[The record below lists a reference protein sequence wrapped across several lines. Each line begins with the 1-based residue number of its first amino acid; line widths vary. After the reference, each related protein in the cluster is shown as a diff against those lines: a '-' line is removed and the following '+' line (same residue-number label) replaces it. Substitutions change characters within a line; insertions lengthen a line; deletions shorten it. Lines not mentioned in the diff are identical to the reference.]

1 MIDKEQAKN
10 NTGQVVKII
19 LKKSMK
25 PLLIGG
31 GIFLVAIIIFSVIT
45 WYLKKLDTKE
55 DANNPKN
62 APAAVRNYLNDT
74 TIDGNGKIT
83 SGKSIQE
90 LWDEL
95 KQSGNRATAYLNSAE
110 ELGELVYAARALDYP
125 DTREN
130 PDTPIKWNEL
140 DINSKEIQG
149 IVKFKRALSDGE
161 NITMTY
167 VSPTKFQ
174 ELMSKYKSSGSEED
188 KQEALKYFT
197 IERTSNNMSNTIQ
210 GKVPS
215 LRGVVF
221 MGDSILSTF
230 NEFKGD
236 ELKNQ
241 EGAILMYKS
250 GCNASY
256 FTGKKTVDNSDF
268 NTIETADGH
277 FDWDANFQKVT
288 NPTGFYLM
296 LGQNALFNDDRIEE
310 IDELVKKIR
319 SQYPT
324 PPIFISSV
332 LHYYYDNG
340 EAKRAATS
348 MNEELKEY
356 CNRNDNLYYS
366 DILRGYN
373 DNIEELTKDDKDHP
387 NAKGVE
393 VLLNNIKE
401 NIIASSSLLEEV
413 LRYACSWA
421 GKVPYKSSVTDNDP
435 NGERWM
441 DLAEGRGSDC
451 SHFIHKVFGH
461 FGVLDNSDDGFINS
475 RNWGKGGD
483 DGGAPG
489 TVKIGTNLSK
499 ASPGDVIW
507 QDFGDGWHVV
517 IYLGNNRG
525 VECTSYQWKGVTIS
539 NYDNNDKIDQIV
551 HFTQFPTDP
560 TAYFDPETGILHSS
574 TSNTSANTNTATI
587 TNTGTGT
594 NNAGTKGITAST
606 PQEIA
611 NMPRT
616 YNNETLNVEKGINT
630 QLKMSNPFSDS
641 REYRASQSACYDGT
655 YIAHFQNKNYGSIS
669 SSSRGGRIAWTNL
682 ETGDIDYTV
691 EVGAEGGHGD
701 GLAYDSERNM
711 ILKYSSSDE
720 GNLLQIDNNTKTIAG
735 HTRMASDSA
744 DLTYLNSIKQLV
756 ALDGDYLIFMKYDQT
771 KNEYVKQSKVKVEN
785 LHINDGLQ
793 GIGTDGQVIYVAD
806 SAPGEDN
813 PRIWTISLDGK
824 VVEEHK
830 LGDGF
835 NGGTEVESA
844 LSDNQGNLWLIC
856 PQYIHKVLNYKANP
870 ANVNPGSSSN
880 TLNLKYQVKVAT
892 WSEYLDKVESND
904 PEVNKYNTGIEY
916 NMTTT
921 TIPYQA
927 IVSKYKMPFNYLWTM
942 LVYSNDKNYTFD
954 LADLVK
960 NSKIEITIHDN
971 LNETTNVVTDTY
983 TDYTKIHA
991 EADVDI
997 SFEQV
1002 SYETH
1007 KNIDEKGKV
1016 KEITREEV
1024 ITDGKTT
1031 EHGVADGEKWD
1042 PYYVIHTTVTKTNT
1056 LDIAL
1061 TLADAWCAKY
1071 EKKYTYNEPQ
1081 ETENNSSSTLDDI
1094 PKESYTRNGE
1104 LGGLEENVVQDALN
1118 KASASDRRSLEPTG
1132 HRENEIANYQT
1143 TRITRVKSTYTKIR
1157 TSSYS
1162 SAGGTNID
1170 RSTVSIASTPKT
1182 GSLNPSNYVPLNEPS
1197 THRDGDNPLQGFCLV
1212 GDDMVA
1218 YVIHH
1223 YSSNTCTLCLA
1234 DINTMQIYDQIDGF
1248 ENHGNTIAYDSVT
1261 GDIIFPESRTKMGL
1275 VTVNKTTRK
1284 FENKRAISPPLQSGF
1299 PSQIAY
1305 NATHDLIIAGSHV
1318 YTRQAFY
1325 SGGSPIKDLEFKKLG
1340 NHLDAGSTSYG
1351 NHVYYYFAEGY
1362 SNSKG
1367 YFIVCDLNTGKQVE
1381 IIQDNMPR
1389 EAEEASFSSDGTLYT
1404 AYAGGDAP
1412 FHKTDYNYF
1421 MDNNIDKSNVSAN
1434 GSGTANE
1441 FAKYNTGGKH
1451 TENLYFEKVF
1461 NSHYNARSNILSA
1474 IGWLYDALEQN
1485 EDTANMVDITK
1496 YLIGRAKGNPENEE
1510 EFLAAI
1516 EKLQEGFTNMADAGG
1531 KSGIDGIQGQ
1541 IYDYLLAKGVPP
1553 VGAAAIMGNI
1563 QGESSFKP
1571 DVVNSS
1577 GHSGL
1582 CQWGGGR
1589 LNNLKKLAASKG
1601 KEWTDVECQLD
1612 YLWEE
1617 LNKDYTKV
1625 RDVIIVADQESELE
1639 YATWYWGRYFEVF
1652 FLGDSFEATKG
1663 NTATRY
1669 KYAQHWYQEWQQH
1682 HTSGTTSS
1690 VAYAHASAEEKV
1702 KGLFPN
1708 GVPQTR
1714 EQAESYLTTINV
1726 PITSKDGTKGTRG
1739 VKVHRA
1745 IAQDVY
1751 NACVAA
1757 QNSGF
1762 KIYDIGGYRTFGTDT
1777 AGKSGGLSYSQH
1789 CYGLAVDIN
1798 PTENGQFKN
1807 GRATGNWFYDPGGNE
1822 YSIQANSILVTTFK
1836 SMGWGWGGEWNSSKD
1851 YMHFSFMG
1859 T

>member
-1 MIDKEQAKN
+1 MIDKEQAKKEL
-10 NTGQVVKII
+10 NTKAQ
-19 LKKSMK
+19 M
-25 PLLIGG
+25 
-31 GIFLVAIIIFSVIT
+31 IIIAIVVFCVSVILFSVIT
-45 WYLKKLDTKE
+45 WFLKKLDTKE
-55 DANNPKN
+55 NSNDPKN
-62 APAAVRNYLNDT
+62 APAAVRNFMNDT
-74 TIDGNGKIT
+74 TIDENGNIT

-90 LWDEL
+90 LWNEL
-95 KQSGNRATAYLNSAE
+95 KQNGNRATAYLNSAE
-110 ELGELVYAARALDYP
+110 ELGKLIYAARALDYP
-125 DTREN
+125 DTRREN
-130 PDTPIKWNEL
+130 IDDPIKWNEL

-149 IVKFKRALSDGE
+149 IVKFKRALADGE

-167 VSPTKFQ
+167 VSPS
-174 ELMSKYKSSGSEED
+174 ELKELINKYKSTGNESDRE
-188 KQEALKYFT
+188 EALKHFT
-197 IERTSNNMSNTIQ
+197 IEKSYSDSSNTGNNNDIAKVDSLQ
-210 GKVPS
+210 GM
-215 LRGVVF
+215 VF

-250 GCNASY
+250 GSNAKY
-256 FTGKKTVDNSDF
+256 FTGRGTVDNSDY
-268 NTIETADGH
+268 NTIETANGH
-277 FDWDANFQKVT
+277 FDWNANFQRVT

-296 LGQNALFNDDRIEE
+296 LGQNALFHDDRIEE
-310 IDELVKKIR
+310 IDELVKIIK
-319 SQYPT
+319 SKYPAK
-324 PPIFISSV
+324 PIYISSV
-332 LHYYYDNG
+332 LHYIDSDG
-340 EAKRAATS
+340 SAEEKATS
-348 MNEELKEY
+348 MNEELKVY
-356 CNRNDNLYYS
+356 CEGNNGVYYS

-373 DNIEELTKDDKDHP
+373 DNLEAMTKDDNDHP
-387 NAKGVE
+387 NSQGVQ
-393 VLLNNIKE
+393 VLLNNIKQ
-401 NIIASSSLLEEV
+401 NIIQTSSTSSISTTSSTSSTKTGSSTSQVVAPIDDFSEET
-413 LRYACSWA
+413 RQIIMSHI
-421 GKVPYKSSVTDNDP
+421 NDF
-435 NGERWM
+435 NENNF
-441 DLAEGRGSDC
+441 ES
-451 SHFIHKVFGH
+451 
-461 FGVLDNSDDGFINS
+461 FINS
-475 RNWGKGGD
+475 FPGGYDGYMQSLGGVFAKYGGKGKKIEINNAGD
-483 DGGAPG
+483 LQEAAEFVWGLMSIWGFDYWNDSTYWSWGEDEEFEGLHNGAYYPSHSYTGGGWQSGQGNMNDVCADANRVKRTNCNAG
-489 TVKIGTNLSK
+489 IDSFIWTTTLENNSYGSNFKIGERIDKKEDLQVGDFVHFFHEQAETQDSWGHVAIVGEIDPNT
-499 ASPGDVIW
+499 GDVIMY
-507 QDFGDGWHVV
+507 DS
-517 IYLGNNRG
+517 GNRFIRTG
-525 VECTSYQWKGVTIS
+525 RYKFPLSLESGGA
-539 NYDNNDKIDQIV
+539 YDNYEKWVGRRHYDLDQ
-551 HFTQFPTDP
+551 
-560 TAYFDPETGILHSS
+560 S
-574 TSNTSANTNTATI
+574 TNR
-587 TNTGTGT
+587 
-594 NNAGTKGITAST
+594 TASNST
-606 PQEIA
+606 K
-611 NMPRT
+611 R
-616 YNNETLNVEKGINT
+616 NT
-630 QLKMSNPFSDS
+630 
-641 REYRASQSACYDGT
+641 
-655 YIAHFQNKNYGSIS
+655 
-669 SSSRGGRIAWTNL
+669 
-682 ETGDIDYTV
+682 V
-691 EVGAEGGHGD
+691 
-701 GLAYDSERNM
+701 
-711 ILKYSSSDE
+711 
-720 GNLLQIDNNTKTIAG
+720 
-735 HTRMASDSA
+735 
-744 DLTYLNSIKQLV
+744 
-756 ALDGDYLIFMKYDQT
+756 
-771 KNEYVKQSKVKVEN
+771 
-785 LHINDGLQ
+785 
-793 GIGTDGQVIYVAD
+793 
-806 SAPGEDN
+806 
-813 PRIWTISLDGK
+813 
-824 VVEEHK
+824 
-830 LGDGF
+830 
-835 NGGTEVESA
+835 
-844 LSDNQGNLWLIC
+844 
-856 PQYIHKVLNYKANP
+856 YK
-870 ANVNPGSSSN
+870 
-880 TLNLKYQVKVAT
+880 VKVAT
-892 WSEYLDKVESND
+892 WSEHLDKVESND
-904 PEVNKYNTGIEY
+904 SEVNTYDTGIDH

-921 TIPYQA
+921 TIPYQE

-1516 EKLQEGFTNMADAGG
+1516 EKLQEGFTDMAEAGG

-1563 QGESSFKP
+1563 QGESSFRP
-1571 DVVNSS
+1571 DAVNSI
-1577 GHSGL
+1577 GCSGL
-1582 CQWGGGR
+1582 CQWYQGR
-1589 LNNLKKLAASKG
+1589 LDNLKKLATSKG
-1601 KEWTDVECQLD
+1601 KDWTDVECQLD

-1617 LNKDYTKV
+1617 LNNKYTKV
-1625 RDVIIVADQESELE
+1625 RDVIMAADQESELE

>member
-10 NTGQVVKII
+10 RTGQVVKKFI
-19 LKKSMK
+19 KMSMK
-25 PLLIGG
+25 PLLIGI
-31 GIFLVAIIIFSVIT
+31 GIFLVAVIIFSAVT
-45 WYLKKLDTKE
+45 WFLKKLDTKE
-55 DANNPKN
+55 DPNNPKN
-62 APAAVRNYLNDT
+62 APAAVRNFMNNT
-74 TIDGNGKIT
+74 KIDKNGTIT

-90 LWDEL
+90 FWDEL

-110 ELGELVYAARALDYP
+110 ELGKLVYAARALDYP

-130 PDTPIKWNEL
+130 PDDTIKWNEL

-149 IVKFKRALSDGE
+149 IVKFKRALADGE

-167 VSPTKFQ
+167 VSPSKLK
-174 ELMSKYKSSGSEED
+174 ELINKYKSTGNESD
-188 KQEALKYFT
+188 RQEALKHFT
-197 IERTSNNMSNTIQ
+197 VEKSYSASTNTRNNNDIA
-210 GKVPS
+210 KVES
-215 LRGVVF
+215 LKGMVF

-230 NEFKGD
+230 NEFKKS
-236 ELKNQ
+236 ELKD

-250 GCNASY
+250 GCNAKY
-256 FTGKKTVDNSDF
+256 FTGRGTVNNSDY
-268 NTIETADGH
+268 NTIETANGH
-277 FDWDANFQKVT
+277 FDWNANFQRVT

-310 IDELVKKIR
+310 IDELVKIIK
-319 SQYPT
+319 SKYPAK
-324 PPIFISSV
+324 PIYISSV
-332 LHYYYDNG
+332 LHYIDSDG
-340 EAKRAATS
+340 SAEEKATS
-348 MNEELKEY
+348 MNEELKVY
-356 CNRNDNLYYS
+356 CEGNNGVYYS

-373 DNIEELTKDDKDHP
+373 NNLEAMTKDDNDHP
-387 NAKGVE
+387 NSQGVQ
-393 VLLNNIKE
+393 VLLNNIKQ
-401 NIIASSSLLEEV
+401 NIIQTSS
-413 LRYACSWA
+413 
-421 GKVPYKSSVTDNDP
+421 
-435 NGERWM
+435 
-441 DLAEGRGSDC
+441 
-451 SHFIHKVFGH
+451 
-461 FGVLDNSDDGFINS
+461 
-475 RNWGKGGD
+475 
-483 DGGAPG
+483 
-489 TVKIGTNLSK
+489 TN
-499 ASPGDVIW
+499 
-507 QDFGDGWHVV
+507 
-517 IYLGNNRG
+517 
-525 VECTSYQWKGVTIS
+525 
-539 NYDNNDKIDQIV
+539 
-551 HFTQFPTDP
+551 
-560 TAYFDPETGILHSS
+560 S
-574 TSNTSANTNTATI
+574 TSNTSSTSSSK
-587 TNTGTGT
+587 TGSSTSQVVAPIDDFSEETRQIIMSHINDFNENNFESFINSFPGGYDGYMQSLGGVFAKYGGKGKKIEI
-594 NNAGTKGITAST
+594 NNAGDLQDAAEFVWGLFSIWGFDYWNDSSYYSWGEDEEFEGLHNSRFYTNKYSGKWD
-606 PQEIA
+606 QG
-611 NMPRT
+611 NM
-616 YNNETLNVEKGINT
+616 NDLC
-630 QLKMSNPFSDS
+630 SNPKRNMRTNCNAGIDS
-641 REYRASQSACYDGT
+641 FLWT
-655 YIAHFQNKNYGSIS
+655 
-669 SSSRGGRIAWTNL
+669 TNL
-682 ETGDIDYTV
+682 ENDGYATRDRNGEKIERKEDLQVGDLVHFYHNSDETDWGHVAIVGEIDPNTGDVIMYDSGNRFIRTGRYKIPLSL
-691 EVGAEGGHGD
+691 EPGG
-701 GLAYDSERNM
+701 AYDNYEKWVGRRHYDIDQSTNRTASNSRKRN
-711 ILKYSSSDE
+711 
-720 GNLLQIDNNTKTIAG
+720 T
-735 HTRMASDSA
+735 
-744 DLTYLNSIKQLV
+744 TYK
-756 ALDGDYLIFMKYDQT
+756 
-771 KNEYVKQSKVKVEN
+771 
-785 LHINDGLQ
+785 
-793 GIGTDGQVIYVAD
+793 
-806 SAPGEDN
+806 
-813 PRIWTISLDGK
+813 
-824 VVEEHK
+824 
-830 LGDGF
+830 
-835 NGGTEVESA
+835 
-844 LSDNQGNLWLIC
+844 
-856 PQYIHKVLNYKANP
+856 
-870 ANVNPGSSSN
+870 
-880 TLNLKYQVKVAT
+880 VKVAT

-904 PEVNKYNTGIEY
+904 SEVNKYNTGIEH

-921 TIPYQA
+921 TIPYQS

-960 NSKIEITIHDN
+960 NSKIEITVHDN

-997 SFEQV
+997 AFDQV
-1002 SYETH
+1002 NQVIN
-1007 KNIDEKGKV
+1007 KDIDP
-1016 KEITREEV
+1016 ITKKQIITKSEV

-1031 EHGVADGEKWD
+1031 EHGVADGEKWN
-1042 PYYVIHTTVTKTNT
+1042 PYYVIHTTVNKTNT

-1061 TLADAWCAKY
+1061 TLADAWCARY

-1081 ETENNSSSTLDDI
+1081 ETENNSSSNLDDI
-1094 PKESYTRNGE
+1094 PKKPYTRNGE
-1104 LGGLEENVVQDALN
+1104 LGGLEEKVDQNAVEQAN
-1118 KASASDRRSLEPTG
+1118 ASDRRNVHATG
-1132 HRENEIANYQT
+1132 ERENEIANYQT

-1362 SNSKG
+1362 GNSKG

-1381 IIQDNMPR
+1381 IIQDNMER

-1421 MDNNIDKSNVSAN
+1421 ADTNIDKSNVSST
-1434 GSGTANE
+1434 GSSTANE
-1441 FAKYNTGGKH
+1441 IARYNTGGEH
-1451 TENLYFEKVF
+1451 TENSYFQKVF
-1461 NSHYNARSNILSA
+1461 NNHYNARSNLLSV
-1474 IGWLYDALEQN
+1474 IEWFYEALEQN
-1485 EDTANMVDITK
+1485 EDTVNMIDITK
-1496 YLIGRAKGNPENEE
+1496 YLIGRAKGNPENKE

-1625 RDVIIVADQESELE
+1625 RDVIIAADQESELE

-1652 FLGDSFEATKG
+1652 FMGDSFEATKG

-1682 HTSGTTSS
+1682 HTSGSTSS

-1708 GVPQTR
+1708 GAPQTR

-1739 VKVHRA
+1739 VRVHRA

-1836 SMGWGWGGEWNSSKD
+1836 SMGWGWGGEWHSSKD

>member
-10 NTGQVVKII
+10 RTGQVVKNYI
-19 LKKSMK
+19 KMSMK
-25 PLLIGG
+25 PLLIGI
-31 GIFLVAIIIFSVIT
+31 GIFLAAVIIFSAVT
-45 WYLKKLDTKE
+45 WFLKKLDTKE
-55 DANNPKN
+55 NSNDPKN
-62 APAAVRNYLNDT
+62 APAAVRNFMNDT
-74 TIDGNGKIT
+74 TIDENGNIT

-90 LWDEL
+90 LWNEL
-95 KQSGNRATAYLNSAE
+95 KQNGNRATAYLNSAE
-110 ELGELVYAARALDYP
+110 ELGKLVYAARALDYP
-125 DTREN
+125 DTRREN
-130 PDTPIKWNEL
+130 IDDPIKWNEL

-149 IVKFKRALSDGE
+149 IVKFKRALADGE

-167 VSPTKFQ
+167 VSPS
-174 ELMSKYKSSGSEED
+174 ELKELINKYKSTGNESDRE
-188 KQEALKYFT
+188 EALKHFT
-197 IERTSNNMSNTIQ
+197 IEKSYSDSSNTGNNNDIAKVDSLQ
-210 GKVPS
+210 GM
-215 LRGVVF
+215 VF

-250 GCNASY
+250 GSNAKY
-256 FTGKKTVDNSDF
+256 FTGRGTVDNSDY
-268 NTIETADGH
+268 NTIETANGH
-277 FDWDANFQKVT
+277 FDWNANFQRVT

-296 LGQNALFNDDRIEE
+296 LGQNALFHDDRIEE
-310 IDELVKKIR
+310 IDELVKIIK
-319 SQYPT
+319 SKYPAK
-324 PPIFISSV
+324 PIYISSV
-332 LHYYYDNG
+332 LHYIDSDG
-340 EAKRAATS
+340 SAEEKATS
-348 MNEELKEY
+348 MNEELKVY
-356 CNRNDNLYYS
+356 CEGNNGVYYS

-373 DNIEELTKDDKDHP
+373 DNLEAMTKDDNDHP
-387 NAKGVE
+387 NSQGVQ
-393 VLLNNIKE
+393 VLLNNIKQ
-401 NIIASSSLLEEV
+401 NIIQTSSTSSISTTSSTSSTKTGSSTSQVVAPIDDFSEET
-413 LRYACSWA
+413 RQIIMSHI
-421 GKVPYKSSVTDNDP
+421 NDF
-435 NGERWM
+435 NENNF
-441 DLAEGRGSDC
+441 ES
-451 SHFIHKVFGH
+451 
-461 FGVLDNSDDGFINS
+461 FINS
-475 RNWGKGGD
+475 FPGGYDGYMQSLGGVFAKYGGKGKKIEINNAGD
-483 DGGAPG
+483 LQEAAEFVWGLMSIWGFDYWNDSTYWSWGEDEEFEGLHNGAYYPSHSYTGGGWQSGQGNMNDVCADANKVKRTNCNAG
-489 TVKIGTNLSK
+489 IDSFLWTTTLENNSYGSNFKIGERIDKKEDLQVGDFVHFFHEQAETQDSWGHVAIVGEKDPNT
-499 ASPGDVIW
+499 GDVILY
-507 QDFGDGWHVV
+507 DS
-517 IYLGNNRG
+517 GNRFIRTG
-525 VECTSYQWKGVTIS
+525 RYKFPLSLESGGA
-539 NYDNNDKIDQIV
+539 YDNYEKWVGRRHYDLDQ
-551 HFTQFPTDP
+551 
-560 TAYFDPETGILHSS
+560 S
-574 TSNTSANTNTATI
+574 TNR
-587 TNTGTGT
+587 
-594 NNAGTKGITAST
+594 TASNST
-606 PQEIA
+606 K
-611 NMPRT
+611 R
-616 YNNETLNVEKGINT
+616 NT
-630 QLKMSNPFSDS
+630 
-641 REYRASQSACYDGT
+641 
-655 YIAHFQNKNYGSIS
+655 
-669 SSSRGGRIAWTNL
+669 
-682 ETGDIDYTV
+682 V
-691 EVGAEGGHGD
+691 
-701 GLAYDSERNM
+701 
-711 ILKYSSSDE
+711 
-720 GNLLQIDNNTKTIAG
+720 
-735 HTRMASDSA
+735 
-744 DLTYLNSIKQLV
+744 
-756 ALDGDYLIFMKYDQT
+756 
-771 KNEYVKQSKVKVEN
+771 
-785 LHINDGLQ
+785 
-793 GIGTDGQVIYVAD
+793 
-806 SAPGEDN
+806 
-813 PRIWTISLDGK
+813 
-824 VVEEHK
+824 
-830 LGDGF
+830 
-835 NGGTEVESA
+835 
-844 LSDNQGNLWLIC
+844 
-856 PQYIHKVLNYKANP
+856 YK
-870 ANVNPGSSSN
+870 
-880 TLNLKYQVKVAT
+880 VKVAT
-892 WSEYLDKVESND
+892 WSEHLDKVESND
-904 PEVNKYNTGIEY
+904 SEVNTYDTGIDH

-921 TIPYQA
+921 TIPYQE

-1516 EKLQEGFTNMADAGG
+1516 EKLQEGFTDIAEAGG

-1563 QGESSFKP
+1563 QGESSFRP
-1571 DVVNSS
+1571 DAVNSI
-1577 GHSGL
+1577 GCSGL
-1582 CQWGGGR
+1582 CQWYQGR
-1589 LNNLKKLAASKG
+1589 LDNLKKLATSKG
-1601 KEWTDVECQLD
+1601 KDWTDVECQLD

-1617 LNKDYTKV
+1617 LNNKYTKV
-1625 RDVIIVADQESELE
+1625 RDVIMAADQESELE

>member
-10 NTGQVVKII
+10 RTGQVVKKFI
-19 LKKSMK
+19 KMSMK
-25 PLLIGG
+25 PLLIGI
-31 GIFLVAIIIFSVIT
+31 GIFLVAVIIFSAVT
-45 WYLKKLDTKE
+45 WFLKKLDTKE
-55 DANNPKN
+55 DPNNPKN
-62 APAAVRNYLNDT
+62 APAAVRNFMNNT
-74 TIDGNGKIT
+74 KIDKNGTIT

-90 LWDEL
+90 FWDEL

-110 ELGELVYAARALDYP
+110 ELGKLVYAARALDYP

-130 PDTPIKWNEL
+130 PDDTIKWNEL

-149 IVKFKRALSDGE
+149 IVKFKRALADGE

-167 VSPTKFQ
+167 VSPSKLK
-174 ELMSKYKSSGSEED
+174 ELINKYKSTGNESD
-188 KQEALKYFT
+188 RQEALKHFT
-197 IERTSNNMSNTIQ
+197 VEKSYSASTNTRNNNDIA
-210 GKVPS
+210 KVES
-215 LRGVVF
+215 LKGMVF

-230 NEFKGD
+230 NEFKKS
-236 ELKNQ
+236 ELKD

-250 GCNASY
+250 GCNAKY
-256 FTGKKTVDNSDF
+256 FTGRGTVNNSDY
-268 NTIETADGH
+268 NTIETANGH
-277 FDWDANFQKVT
+277 FDWNANFQRVT

-310 IDELVKKIR
+310 IDELVKIIK
-319 SQYPT
+319 SKYPAK
-324 PPIFISSV
+324 PIYISSV
-332 LHYYYDNG
+332 LHYIDSDG
-340 EAKRAATS
+340 SAEEKATS
-348 MNEELKEY
+348 MNEELKVY
-356 CNRNDNLYYS
+356 CEGNNGVYYS

-373 DNIEELTKDDKDHP
+373 NNLEAMTKDDNDHP
-387 NAKGVE
+387 NSQGVQ
-393 VLLNNIKE
+393 VLLNNIKQ
-401 NIIASSSLLEEV
+401 NIIQTSS
-413 LRYACSWA
+413 
-421 GKVPYKSSVTDNDP
+421 
-435 NGERWM
+435 
-441 DLAEGRGSDC
+441 
-451 SHFIHKVFGH
+451 
-461 FGVLDNSDDGFINS
+461 
-475 RNWGKGGD
+475 
-483 DGGAPG
+483 
-489 TVKIGTNLSK
+489 TN
-499 ASPGDVIW
+499 
-507 QDFGDGWHVV
+507 
-517 IYLGNNRG
+517 
-525 VECTSYQWKGVTIS
+525 
-539 NYDNNDKIDQIV
+539 
-551 HFTQFPTDP
+551 
-560 TAYFDPETGILHSS
+560 S
-574 TSNTSANTNTATI
+574 TSNTSSTSSSK
-587 TNTGTGT
+587 TGSSTSQVVAPIDDFSEETRQIIMSHINDFNENNFESFINSFPGGYDGYMQSLGGVFAKYGGKGKKIEI
-594 NNAGTKGITAST
+594 NNAGDLQDAAEFVWGLFSIWGFDYWNDSSYYSWGEDEEFEGLHNSRFYTNKYSGKWD
-606 PQEIA
+606 QG
-611 NMPRT
+611 NM
-616 YNNETLNVEKGINT
+616 NDLC
-630 QLKMSNPFSDS
+630 SNPKRNMRTNCNAGIDS
-641 REYRASQSACYDGT
+641 FLWT
-655 YIAHFQNKNYGSIS
+655 
-669 SSSRGGRIAWTNL
+669 TNL
-682 ETGDIDYTV
+682 ENDGYATRDRNGEKIERKEDLQVGDLVHFYHNSDETDWGHVAIVGEIDPNTGDVIMYDSGNRFIRTGRYKIPLSL
-691 EVGAEGGHGD
+691 EPGG
-701 GLAYDSERNM
+701 AYDNYEKWVGRRHYDIDQSTNRTASNSRKRN
-711 ILKYSSSDE
+711 
-720 GNLLQIDNNTKTIAG
+720 T
-735 HTRMASDSA
+735 
-744 DLTYLNSIKQLV
+744 TYK
-756 ALDGDYLIFMKYDQT
+756 
-771 KNEYVKQSKVKVEN
+771 
-785 LHINDGLQ
+785 
-793 GIGTDGQVIYVAD
+793 
-806 SAPGEDN
+806 
-813 PRIWTISLDGK
+813 
-824 VVEEHK
+824 
-830 LGDGF
+830 
-835 NGGTEVESA
+835 
-844 LSDNQGNLWLIC
+844 
-856 PQYIHKVLNYKANP
+856 
-870 ANVNPGSSSN
+870 
-880 TLNLKYQVKVAT
+880 VKVAT

-904 PEVNKYNTGIEY
+904 SEVNKYNTGIEH

-921 TIPYQA
+921 TIPYQE

-960 NSKIEITIHDN
+960 NSKIEITVHDN

-997 SFEQV
+997 AFDQV
-1002 SYETH
+1002 NYELY
-1007 KNIDEKGKV
+1007 KNVDTDGKL
-1016 KEITREEV
+1016 IGTTRKEV

-1042 PYYVIHTTVTKTNT
+1042 PYYVIHTAVDKTNT
-1056 LDIAL
+1056 SDNAL
-1061 TLADAWCAKY
+1061 TLADAWCARY

-1081 ETENNSSSTLDDI
+1081 ETENNSSSNLDDI
-1094 PKESYTRNGE
+1094 PKKPYTRNGE
-1104 LGGLEENVVQDALN
+1104 LGGLEEKVDQNAVEQAN
-1118 KASASDRRSLEPTG
+1118 ASDRRNVHATG
-1132 HRENEIANYQT
+1132 ERENEIANYQT

-1362 SNSKG
+1362 GNSKG

-1381 IIQDNMPR
+1381 IIQDNMER

-1421 MDNNIDKSNVSAN
+1421 ADTNIDKSNVSST
-1434 GSGTANE
+1434 GSSTANE
-1441 FAKYNTGGKH
+1441 IARYNTGGEH
-1451 TENLYFEKVF
+1451 TENSYYQKVF
-1461 NSHYNARSNILSA
+1461 NNHYNARSNLLSV
-1474 IGWLYDALEQN
+1474 IEWFYEALEQN
-1485 EDTANMVDITK
+1485 EDTVNMIDITK
-1496 YLIGRAKGNPENEE
+1496 YLIGRAKGNPENKE

-1625 RDVIIVADQESELE
+1625 RDVIIAADQESELE

-1652 FLGDSFEATKG
+1652 FMGDSFEATKG

-1682 HTSGTTSS
+1682 HTSGSTSS

-1708 GVPQTR
+1708 GAPQTR

-1739 VKVHRA
+1739 VRVHRA

-1836 SMGWGWGGEWNSSKD
+1836 SMGWGWGGEWHSSKD

>member
-10 NTGQVVKII
+10 RTGQVVKNYI
-19 LKKSMK
+19 KMSMK
-25 PLLIGG
+25 PLLIGI
-31 GIFLVAIIIFSVIT
+31 GIFLAAVIIFSAVT
-45 WYLKKLDTKE
+45 WFLKKLDTKE
-55 DANNPKN
+55 NSNDPKN
-62 APAAVRNYLNDT
+62 APAAVRNFMNDT
-74 TIDGNGKIT
+74 TIDENGNIT

-90 LWDEL
+90 LWNEL
-95 KQSGNRATAYLNSAE
+95 KQNGNRATAYLNSAE
-110 ELGELVYAARALDYP
+110 ELGKLIYAARALDYP
-125 DTREN
+125 DTRREN
-130 PDTPIKWNEL
+130 IDDPIKWNEL

-149 IVKFKRALSDGE
+149 IVKFKRALADGE

-167 VSPTKFQ
+167 VSPS
-174 ELMSKYKSSGSEED
+174 ELKELINKYKSTGNESDRE
-188 KQEALKYFT
+188 EALKHFT
-197 IERTSNNMSNTIQ
+197 IEKSYSDSSNTGNNNDIAKVDSLQ
-210 GKVPS
+210 GM
-215 LRGVVF
+215 VF

-250 GCNASY
+250 GSNAKY
-256 FTGKKTVDNSDF
+256 FTGRGTVDNSDY
-268 NTIETADGH
+268 NTIETANGH
-277 FDWDANFQKVT
+277 FDWNANFQRVT

-296 LGQNALFNDDRIEE
+296 LGQNALFHDDRIEE
-310 IDELVKKIR
+310 IDELVKIIK
-319 SQYPT
+319 SKYPAK
-324 PPIFISSV
+324 PIYISSV
-332 LHYYYDNG
+332 LHYIDSDG
-340 EAKRAATS
+340 SAEEKATS
-348 MNEELKEY
+348 MNEELKVY
-356 CNRNDNLYYS
+356 CEGNNGVYYS

-373 DNIEELTKDDKDHP
+373 DNLEAMTKDDNDHP
-387 NAKGVE
+387 NSQGVQ
-393 VLLNNIKE
+393 VLLNNIKQ
-401 NIIASSSLLEEV
+401 NIIQTSSTSSISTTSSTSSTKTGSSTSQVVAPIDDFSEET
-413 LRYACSWA
+413 RQIIMSHI
-421 GKVPYKSSVTDNDP
+421 NDF
-435 NGERWM
+435 NENNF
-441 DLAEGRGSDC
+441 ES
-451 SHFIHKVFGH
+451 
-461 FGVLDNSDDGFINS
+461 FINS
-475 RNWGKGGD
+475 FPGGYDGYMQSLGGVFAKYGGKGKKIEINNAGD
-483 DGGAPG
+483 LQEAAEFVWGLMSIWGFDYWNDSTYWSWGEDEEFEGLHNGAYYPSHSYTGGGWQSGQGNMNDVCADANKVKRTNCNAG
-489 TVKIGTNLSK
+489 IDSFLWTTTLENNSYGSNFKIGERIDKKEDLQVGDFVHFFHEQAETQDSWGHVAIVGEKDPNT
-499 ASPGDVIW
+499 GDVILY
-507 QDFGDGWHVV
+507 DS
-517 IYLGNNRG
+517 GNRFIRTG
-525 VECTSYQWKGVTIS
+525 RYKFPLSLESGGA
-539 NYDNNDKIDQIV
+539 YDNYEKWVGRRHYDLDQ
-551 HFTQFPTDP
+551 
-560 TAYFDPETGILHSS
+560 S
-574 TSNTSANTNTATI
+574 TNR
-587 TNTGTGT
+587 
-594 NNAGTKGITAST
+594 TASNST
-606 PQEIA
+606 K
-611 NMPRT
+611 R
-616 YNNETLNVEKGINT
+616 NT
-630 QLKMSNPFSDS
+630 
-641 REYRASQSACYDGT
+641 
-655 YIAHFQNKNYGSIS
+655 
-669 SSSRGGRIAWTNL
+669 
-682 ETGDIDYTV
+682 V
-691 EVGAEGGHGD
+691 
-701 GLAYDSERNM
+701 
-711 ILKYSSSDE
+711 
-720 GNLLQIDNNTKTIAG
+720 
-735 HTRMASDSA
+735 
-744 DLTYLNSIKQLV
+744 
-756 ALDGDYLIFMKYDQT
+756 
-771 KNEYVKQSKVKVEN
+771 
-785 LHINDGLQ
+785 
-793 GIGTDGQVIYVAD
+793 
-806 SAPGEDN
+806 
-813 PRIWTISLDGK
+813 
-824 VVEEHK
+824 
-830 LGDGF
+830 
-835 NGGTEVESA
+835 
-844 LSDNQGNLWLIC
+844 
-856 PQYIHKVLNYKANP
+856 YK
-870 ANVNPGSSSN
+870 
-880 TLNLKYQVKVAT
+880 VKVAT
-892 WSEYLDKVESND
+892 WSEHLDKVESND
-904 PEVNKYNTGIEY
+904 SEVNTYDTGIDH

-921 TIPYQA
+921 TIPYQE

-960 NSKIEITIHDN
+960 NSKIEITVHDN

-997 SFEQV
+997 AFDQV
-1002 SYETH
+1002 NYEVY
-1007 KNIDEKGKV
+1007 KNIGTDGKL
-1016 KEITREEV
+1016 IGTTRKEV

-1571 DVVNSS
+1571 DVVNSI
-1577 GHSGL
+1577 GCSGL
-1582 CQWGGGR
+1582 CQWYKGR
-1589 LNNLKKLAASKG
+1589 LDNLKKLAESKG
-1601 KEWTDVECQLD
+1601 KNWTDVECQLD

-1617 LNKDYTKV
+1617 LNNKYTKV
-1625 RDVIIVADQESELE
+1625 RDVIMAADQESELE

>member
-1 MIDKEQAKN
+1 MIDKEQAKKEL
-10 NTGQVVKII
+10 NTKAQ
-19 LKKSMK
+19 M
-25 PLLIGG
+25 
-31 GIFLVAIIIFSVIT
+31 IIIAIVVFCVSVILFSVIT
-45 WYLKKLDTKE
+45 WFLKKLDTKE
-55 DANNPKN
+55 NSNDPKN
-62 APAAVRNYLNDT
+62 APAAVRNFMNDT
-74 TIDGNGKIT
+74 TIDENGNIT

-90 LWDEL
+90 LWNEL
-95 KQSGNRATAYLNSAE
+95 KQNGNRATAYLNSAE
-110 ELGELVYAARALDYP
+110 ELGKLIYAARALDYP
-125 DTREN
+125 DTRREN
-130 PDTPIKWNEL
+130 IDDPIKWNEL

-149 IVKFKRALSDGE
+149 IVKFKRALADGE

-167 VSPTKFQ
+167 VSPS
-174 ELMSKYKSSGSEED
+174 ELKELINKYKSTGNESDRE
-188 KQEALKYFT
+188 EALKHFT
-197 IERTSNNMSNTIQ
+197 IEKSYSDSSNTGNNNDIAKVDSLQ
-210 GKVPS
+210 GM
-215 LRGVVF
+215 VF

-250 GCNASY
+250 GSNAKY
-256 FTGKKTVDNSDF
+256 FTGRGTVDNSDY
-268 NTIETADGH
+268 NTIETANGH
-277 FDWDANFQKVT
+277 FDWNANFQRVT

-296 LGQNALFNDDRIEE
+296 LGQNALFHDDRIEE
-310 IDELVKKIR
+310 IDELVKIIK
-319 SQYPT
+319 SKYPAK
-324 PPIFISSV
+324 PIYISSV
-332 LHYYYDNG
+332 LHYIDSDG
-340 EAKRAATS
+340 SAEEKATS
-348 MNEELKEY
+348 MNEELKVY
-356 CNRNDNLYYS
+356 CEGNNGVYYS

-373 DNIEELTKDDKDHP
+373 DNLEAMTKDDNDHP
-387 NAKGVE
+387 NSQGVQ
-393 VLLNNIKE
+393 VLLNNIKQ
-401 NIIASSSLLEEV
+401 NIIQTSSTSSISTTSSTSSTKTGSSTSQVVAPIDDFSEET
-413 LRYACSWA
+413 RQIIMSHI
-421 GKVPYKSSVTDNDP
+421 NDF
-435 NGERWM
+435 NENNF
-441 DLAEGRGSDC
+441 ES
-451 SHFIHKVFGH
+451 
-461 FGVLDNSDDGFINS
+461 FINS
-475 RNWGKGGD
+475 FPGGYDGYMQSLGGVFAKYGGKGKKIEINNAGD
-483 DGGAPG
+483 LQEAAEFVWGLMSIWGFDYWNDSTYWSWGEDEEFEGLHNGAYYPSHSYTGGGWQSGQGNMNDVCADANRVKRTNCNAG
-489 TVKIGTNLSK
+489 IDSFIWTTTLENNSYGSNFKIGERIDKKEDLQVGDFVHFFHEQAETQDSWGHVAIVGEIDPNT
-499 ASPGDVIW
+499 GDVIMY
-507 QDFGDGWHVV
+507 DS
-517 IYLGNNRG
+517 GNRFIRTG
-525 VECTSYQWKGVTIS
+525 RYKIPLSLEPGGA
-539 NYDNNDKIDQIV
+539 YDNYEKWVGRRHYDLDQ
-551 HFTQFPTDP
+551 
-560 TAYFDPETGILHSS
+560 S
-574 TSNTSANTNTATI
+574 TNR
-587 TNTGTGT
+587 
-594 NNAGTKGITAST
+594 TASNST
-606 PQEIA
+606 K
-611 NMPRT
+611 R
-616 YNNETLNVEKGINT
+616 NT
-630 QLKMSNPFSDS
+630 
-641 REYRASQSACYDGT
+641 
-655 YIAHFQNKNYGSIS
+655 
-669 SSSRGGRIAWTNL
+669 
-682 ETGDIDYTV
+682 V
-691 EVGAEGGHGD
+691 
-701 GLAYDSERNM
+701 
-711 ILKYSSSDE
+711 
-720 GNLLQIDNNTKTIAG
+720 
-735 HTRMASDSA
+735 
-744 DLTYLNSIKQLV
+744 
-756 ALDGDYLIFMKYDQT
+756 
-771 KNEYVKQSKVKVEN
+771 
-785 LHINDGLQ
+785 
-793 GIGTDGQVIYVAD
+793 
-806 SAPGEDN
+806 
-813 PRIWTISLDGK
+813 
-824 VVEEHK
+824 
-830 LGDGF
+830 
-835 NGGTEVESA
+835 
-844 LSDNQGNLWLIC
+844 
-856 PQYIHKVLNYKANP
+856 YK
-870 ANVNPGSSSN
+870 
-880 TLNLKYQVKVAT
+880 VKVAT
-892 WSEYLDKVESND
+892 WSEHLDKVESND
-904 PEVNKYNTGIEY
+904 SEVNTYDTGIDH

-921 TIPYQA
+921 TIPYQE

-1516 EKLQEGFTNMADAGG
+1516 EKLQEGFTDMAEAGG

-1563 QGESSFKP
+1563 QGESSFRP
-1571 DVVNSS
+1571 DAVNSI
-1577 GHSGL
+1577 GCSGL
-1582 CQWGGGR
+1582 CQWYQGR
-1589 LNNLKKLAASKG
+1589 LDNLKKLATSKG
-1601 KEWTDVECQLD
+1601 KDWTDVECQLD

-1617 LNKDYTKV
+1617 LNNKYTKV
-1625 RDVIIVADQESELE
+1625 RDVIMAADQESELE